1 MNPAKTPTQLR
12 LTQDLLERADALIEV
27 MAADP
32 EVRAL
37 GMPTRTAV
45 LRLAIARGLRD
56 LERQYQRPTP
66 AYASV
71 PHRTTTP
78 HDATPLPSRE
88 GTLSHG
94 YAGRAAAGPHTPT
107 TEGRPHVQQ
116 HHRRGSR
123 GMRRLDGVEPLAR
136 LVHADQATAGSGDVP
151 GDPRV

>member
-66 AYASV
+66 ADASS
-71 PHRTTTP
+71 PHLTTTP
-78 HDATPLPSRE
+78 HDAIPLSRE
-88 GTLSHG
+88 GTHSHV
-94 YAGRAAAGPHTPT
+94 YAGGDADDRESGAPWNGSGVSARA
-107 TEGRPHVQQ
+107 RK
-116 HHRRGSR
+116 GSR
-123 GMRRLDGVEPLAR
+123 GV
-136 LVHADQATAGSGDVP
+136 
-151 GDPRV
+151 

>member
-56 LERQYQRPTP
+56 LERQYQPPAP
-66 AYASV
+66 AYASA
-71 PHRTTTP
+71 PQPSTTP
-78 HDATPLPSRE
+78 HDATARSRE
-88 GTLSHG
+88 GTLSHV
-94 YAGRAAAGPHTPT
+94 YAGPDGEDQEPRAP
-107 TEGRPHVQQ
+107 RN
-116 HHRRGSR
+116 
-123 GMRRLDGVEPLAR
+123 
-136 LVHADQATAGSGDVP
+136 GSGVSAP
-151 GDPRV
+151 APKGL

>member
-1 MNPAKTPTQLR
+1 MKPMKTPTQLR

-66 AYASV
+66 THAPA
-71 PHRTTTP
+71 PRAATTP
-78 HDATPLPSRE
+78 HDASPHSRE
-88 GTLSHG
+88 GTLSHV
-94 YAGRAAAGPHTPT
+94 YAGRVG
-107 TEGRPHVQQ
+107 EDQE
-116 HHRRGSR
+116 RGAPR
-123 GMRRLDGVEPLAR
+123 N
-136 LVHADQATAGSGDVP
+136 GSGVSASAP
-151 GDPRV
+151 KGS

>member
-1 MNPAKTPTQLR
+1 MKPIKSPTQLR

-66 AYASV
+66 AYASA
-71 PHRTTTP
+71 PHSTMMP
-78 HDATPLPSRE
+78 HDATPPSRE
-88 GTLSHG
+88 GTLSHV
-94 YAGRAAAGPHTPT
+94 YAGKDGEDRDSGAPGNGSGVSATAP
-107 TEGRPHVQQ
+107 
-116 HHRRGSR
+116 RGS
-123 GMRRLDGVEPLAR
+123 
-136 LVHADQATAGSGDVP
+136 Q
-151 GDPRV
+151 